1 MKSIITTQ
9 QVRAD
14 QNPALVY
21 LASLP
26 AETGKRTQ
34 AQALRVVAGLLND
47 GIQDIGAVDWSSIRY
62 QHAALI
68 RSKLIGAYAPATAN
82 KILSALR
89 GTLKEA
95 WRLGYM
101 SADDYQRARDLKP
114 VTGETVL
121 AGRGLAQGE
130 ILALMN
136 ACHDDATTAGT
147 RDAAIIGLLYGAGLR
162 RDEVIKLDLADF
174 DTDAG
179 ALVIHGKRNKQRI
192 AYLANGSLAAMLD
205 WLKLRGDEP
214 GAIFFA
220 INKGGKIHGARM
232 TPQAV
237 YNMLAKRAEEAKVK
251 KFSPH
256 DMRRSFISD
265 LLDAGADL
273 VTVSKLAGHSDT
285 KTTGRYDRRPEEAKR
300 KAASL
305 LHVPYTP
312 RAKP

>member
-1 MKSIITTQ
+1 MKSIVLDRPIQ
-9 QVRAD
+9 AD
-14 QNPALVY
+14 ENPALVY

-26 AETGKRTQ
+26 AETGRRTQ
-34 AQALRVVAGLLND
+34 AQALRVVAGILND
-47 GIQDIGAVDWSSIRY
+47 GLQDIGRVNWRALRY

-68 RSKLIGAYAPATAN
+68 RSKLITAYAPATAN

-114 VTGETVL
+114 VTGETIL
-121 AGRGLAQGE
+121 TGRGLSQGE
-130 ILALMN
+130 ILALFH
-136 ACHDDATTAGT
+136 ACENDITTAGT

-162 RDEVIKLDLADF
+162 RDEAVKLDLADF
-174 DTDAG
+174 DADTG
-179 ALVIHGKRNKQRI
+179 GLVIRGKRSKERT
-192 AYLANGSLAAMLD
+192 AYIANGALAAMLD
-205 WLKLRGDEP
+205 WLKLRGDVP
-214 GAIFFA
+214 GALFLA
-220 INKGGKIHGARM
+220 VNKAGKIHGARM
-232 TPQAV
+232 SSQAV
-237 YNMLAKRAEEAKVK
+237 YNMLAKRAEEARVK

-305 LHVPYTP
+305 LHVPYNK
-312 RAKP
+312 RGA